1 MKAEFLNVSK
11 AYGEQQVLQNISR
24 TLCGTTLLI
33 GPSGRGKTTVARL
46 LLGLEK
52 PDEGRVTVDGQ
63 LAAHFQEDRL
73 CGQLSAVENVA
84 LVLGKHPDKAAV
96 EKELLELG
104 LFRQDLHKPAR
115 LLSGGQK
122 RRVSLARAML
132 APADGVV
139 LDEPFKGLDA
149 AAREIAVRWTQEK
162 AAGRWLLVI
171 THDPRDPKDLKGEI
185 WRMDDKNE

>member
-1 MKAEFLNVSK
+1 MKAEFLDVSK
-11 AYGEQQVLQNISR
+11 SYGEQQVLQNISR
-24 TLCGTTLLI
+24 MLCGTTLLV

-52 PDEGRVTVDGQ
+52 PDEGKVTADGH
-63 LAAHFQEDRL
+63 LAALFQEDRL

-84 LVLGKHPDKAAV
+84 LVLGKRPNRQMV
-96 EKELLELG
+96 EKELLTLG
-104 LFRQDLHKPAR
+104 LEKQDLHKPAR

-132 APADGVV
+132 APAEGIV

-149 AAREIAVRWTQEK
+149 AARETAVRWTKEK
-162 AAGRWLLVI
+162 TAGRWLLLI
-171 THDPRDPKDLKGEI
+171 THDPRDQEDFEGEI
-185 WRMDDKNE
+185 WQLF